1 MHADHF
7 PLYLIM
13 PVVYGFI
20 LVIVCGVSFLR
31 KRYGS
36 KAEGVIITRDNHER
50 IY

>member
-1 MHADHF
+1 MQPDHF

-13 PVVYGFI
+13 PIAYGFI
-20 LVIVCGVSFLR
+20 LAIVCGVAFLR

-36 KAEGVIITRDNHER
+36 KAEGVLITRENHER